1 MSDPRRI
8 VVAISGASGAVYGA
22 RLLQVLRETPG
33 IETHLVVSEAGWRN
47 VEHEH
52 ELGRPAIEALAHR
65 VHDVHDVGA
74 SIASGS
80 FRCSGMVI
88 APCSMRTLAAVAHGL
103 GDNLITR
110 SADVMLKER
119 RRLVLMVRESPL
131 EPGAPAQ
138 HGERDG
144 NGRHRLPAATRVLHP
159 PAHRRRHRGQQPG
172 PGAGPAGCAAQP
184 FAAVGRRDRQCLT
197 SSSGFEQARVR
208 WRRGTPRSRVPRS
221 LIPPQTMS
229 V

>member
-22 RLLQVLRETPG
+22 RLLQVLRETPD

-47 VEHEH
+47 VEHEY
-52 ELGRPAIEALAHR
+52 ELSRAAIEALAHR

-119 RRLVLMVRESPL
+119 RRLVLMVRESPFNL
-131 EPGAPAQ
+131 AHLRNMVSVTEMGAIVCPP
-138 HGERDG
+138 
-144 NGRHRLPAATRVLHP
+144 LPAFYTRPRTVADIVDSSLARVLDLLDVQHSLSL
-159 PAHRRRHRGQQPG
+159 RWEG
-172 PGAGPAGCAAQP
+172 GA
-184 FAAVGRRDRQCLT
+184 
-197 SSSGFEQARVR
+197 
-208 WRRGTPRSRVPRS
+208 
-221 LIPPQTMS
+221 
-229 V
+229 